1 MSQAHPSKPH
11 DPHAAGATHVGGHGD
26 DFQVHEG
33 PIKTPKQLMWAVLA
47 GFLIPIA
54 LAVMLANFV
63 SSGKRPAAGSDG
75 LEAKAIAQRIKPVG
89 HVDVKD
95 ASDMSTLKSG
105 AEVYA
110 AQCAACHAN
119 AVAGA
124 PKFADAAAWAPRIK
138 TGLDMLVQSSL
149 KGKGSMGAQGGGDF
163 NDIEIT
169 RAVVHMANQAGAKFV
184 EPKVPTAAAAAP
196 VATAAA
202 PAPAPAP
209 ALAPAAVSAA
219 APAAAAVVAAV
230 AAAPAKAAAV
240 AAPVAAAAA
249 VAAKADEPPALYTQ
263 MCGACHA
270 QGVANA
276 PKLADKAAWAPRMA
290 LGIDGLTASVI
301 KGKGAMPARGGAAA
315 ASDAEIKAAVAY
327 MVGTVK

>member
-1 MSQAHPSKPH
+1 MSQAHPNKPH
-11 DPHAAGATHVGGHGD
+11 DSHAAGATHAGAGATHGVGHGD
-26 DFQVHEG
+26 DFEVHEG
-33 PIKTPKQLMWAVLA
+33 PIKTPKQLFWAVLA
-47 GFLIPIA
+47 GFLIPIL
-54 LAVMLANFV
+54 LAIMLANFV
-63 SSGKRPAAGSDG
+63 SSGKRPLAGSDSQD
-75 LEAKAIAQRIKPVG
+75 AKAIAQRIKPVG
-89 HVDVKD
+89 HVEVKD

-105 AEVYA
+105 ADVYA

-124 PKFADAAAWAPRIK
+124 PKFGDAVAWAPRIK

-169 RAVVHMANQAGAKFV
+169 RAVVHMANQAGAKFE
-184 EPKVPTAAAAAP
+184 EPKVPTAAA
-196 VATAAA
+196 TAA
-202 PAPAPAP
+202 PA
-209 ALAPAAVSAA
+209 APAAATPVAAAVTAA

-230 AAAPAKAAAV
+230 AAAPAKAV

-249 VAAKADEPPALYTQ
+249 VVAKADEPPALYTQ

-276 PKLADKAAWAPRMA
+276 PKLADKAAWAPRLA
-290 LGIDGLTASVI
+290 LGLDGLTASVI
-301 KGKGAMPARGGAAA
+301 KGKGAMPPKGGAAA
-315 ASDAEIKAAVAY
+315 ASDADIKAAVAY